1 MARLET
7 SAARPAPVRQV
18 ATLMAAYVDRLGAV
32 WVEGQIAELTRRP
45 RTPTV
50 WITLRDLIGEASV
63 QVACARTVFDGV
75 DPPVVEGAKVLVHA
89 KFQYYL
95 PRGSLSMRALEIRPV
110 GLGDLLARLEQRRRL
125 LAAEGLF
132 DPARKRALPFLPRL
146 VGLIA
151 GRASAAER
159 DVVENAR
166 RRWPGVSFRV
176 ENCPVQGPDAARH
189 VIEALRALDHDPAVD
204 VIVIARG
211 GGSTEDLL
219 PFSDEGL
226 IRAVAAAR
234 TPVVSAIGHEADAP
248 LVDLVA
254 DHRASTP
261 TDAAKAI
268 VPDVRD
274 ELAMVDGLRSRAHRV
289 VTGLV
294 EHESYGL
301 ASVRTRPV
309 LAQPLRTVTLLED
322 QLADVVAAARR
333 GLVERL
339 DNATHEVGAG
349 LASLRALSP
358 LATLR
363 RGYSVVQTS
372 DGSVVTE
379 HEAVASGDGL
389 EILVTNGRIH
399 AVVER
404 TEGR

>member
-1 MARLET
+1 
-7 SAARPAPVRQV
+7 VRQV
-18 ATLMAAYVDRLGAV
+18 ATLMARYVDRLGAV

-63 QVACARTVFDGV
+63 QVSCARTVFDVV
-75 DPPVVEGAKVLVHA
+75 DPPVVEGAKVLVYA

-95 PRGSLSMRALEIRPV
+95 PRGSLSMRAIEIRPV

-189 VIEALRALDHDPAVD
+189 VIEALRTLDHDPAVE
-204 VIVIARG
+204 VVVIARG

-226 IRAVAAAR
+226 VRAVAAAR
-234 TPVVSAIGHEADAP
+234 TPVVSAIGHEEDAP

-254 DHRASTP
+254 DRRASTP
-261 TDAAKAI
+261 TDAAKQI
-268 VPDVRD
+268 VPDVRE
-274 ELAMVDGLRSRAHRV
+274 ELLMIDGLRARAHRV
-289 VTGLV
+289 VSGLV
-294 EHESYGL
+294 EHESQGL
-301 ASVRTRPV
+301 ASIRSRPV
-309 LAQPLRTVTLLED
+309 LAQPLRAVALLEGE
-322 QLADVVAAARR
+322 LADVLAAGRR
-333 GLVERL
+333 SLVDRIDHAE
-339 DNATHEVGAG
+339 HEVGNG

-363 RGYSVVQTS
+363 RGYSVVLKQ

-379 HEAVASGDGL
+379 HDAVAPRDPI
-389 EILVTNGRIH
+389 EIMVSDGRIH

-404 TEGR
+404 AEGRPT